1 MRHDPRWQEAQHSE
15 RTYWDSLVYS
25 DDAIRHVL
33 STNSMRAAS
42 LRRHVSIQAETALEI
57 GAGPLG
63 VGVIGFLPEI
73 PRRHAVD
80 PLRPVQMPASP
91 GHSVELRAGIA
102 TRRAEIRY
110 VVGCG
115 EEIPFRSESMDLIIC
130 CNAIDHSSD
139 PAAILREIY
148 RVLAP
153 NGTFYFDV
161 DTFSTLGLV
170 KWHLWTKRAHENE
183 ILVKGHPH
191 RLREPDLISKLR
203 GCGFVLQKLHGHTF
217 ASNLVG
223 RARDSTFLGKK
234 CLN

>member
-1 MRHDPRWQEAQHSE
+1 MRPDPRWHEAQHSE
-15 RTYWDSLVYS
+15 RNYWDSLVYS
-25 DDAIRHVL
+25 DDAIRNVL
-33 STNSMRAAS
+33 ATNSMKAAT
-42 LRRHVSIQAETALEI
+42 LRKLLAAHVETALEI

-63 VGVIGFLPEI
+63 LGVIGYLPDI

-80 PLRPVQMPASP
+80 PLRPVQMPGSS
-91 GHSVELRAGIA
+91 GHSVDLRAGIA
-102 TRRAEIRY
+102 NLRARIRY

-130 CNAIDHSSD
+130 CNAIDHSSS
-139 PAAILREIY
+139 PVAILQEIF
-148 RVLAP
+148 RVLKP
-153 NGTFYFDV
+153 DGIFYFDV
-161 DTFSTLGLV
+161 DTFSALGLV

-191 RLREPDLISKLR
+191 RMRESDLVAKLR
-203 GCGFVLQKLHGHTF
+203 SCGFVLQKLGGHTF
-217 ASNLVG
+217 TSNLVG